1 MGLKPTR
8 LDYISSTV
16 KTEYDILF
24 QGNSFVHIF
33 QLFEEEYHENPCRCK
48 ALPDPM
54 SGNGKCFAA
63 PKGAH
68 PGIGKPDP
76 PWRKKRDCR
85 AQNADGEPSPEC
97 RRGGEP
103 ILSPTR
109 S

>member
-24 QGNSFVHIF
+24 QVNSFVHIF

-48 ALPDPM
+48 ALPDTM

-76 PWRKKRDCR
+76 PWRKKKDCR
-85 AQNADGEPSPEC
+85 AQSADG
-97 RRGGEP
+97 GGRE
-103 ILSPTR
+103 IWRQYGEHIQDHTR
-109 S
+109 